1 IRVLAP
7 IPGKQAVGVEVPN
20 DDRRLV
26 HLGDVFQ
33 DAPAGWSPLTV
44 WLGKDI
50 AGKAI
55 GTDLAKQPHIL
66 VAGTTGPG
74 KSGSVN
80 AMLSAILMRPTA
92 SGRCRTSC
100 A

>member
-1 IRVLAP
+1 M
-7 IPGKQAVGVEVPN
+7 
-20 DDRRLV
+20 V

-33 DAPAGWSPLTV
+33 DAPKGWSPLSV

-66 VAGTTGPG
+66 IAGHHG
-74 KSGSVN
+74 
-80 AMLSAILMRPTA
+80 LR
-92 SGRCRTSC
+92 
-100 A
+100 